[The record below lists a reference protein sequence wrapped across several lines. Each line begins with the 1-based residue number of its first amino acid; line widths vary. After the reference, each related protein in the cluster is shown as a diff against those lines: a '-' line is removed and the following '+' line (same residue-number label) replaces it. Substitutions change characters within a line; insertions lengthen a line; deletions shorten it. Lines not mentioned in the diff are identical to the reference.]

1 MGTPG
6 GQASLRGEEQL
17 YSLRLATAA
26 RHSLPPTSSASS
38 MAYQALLL
46 TLQIRIRDEHSGSL
60 LTLLYQAVLFARP

>member
-17 YSLRLATAA
+17 YSLRLATA
-26 RHSLPPTSSASS
+26 RHSMPPATSSASS

-46 TLQIRIRDEHSGSL
+46 TRLS
-60 LTLLYQAVLFARP
+60 TN